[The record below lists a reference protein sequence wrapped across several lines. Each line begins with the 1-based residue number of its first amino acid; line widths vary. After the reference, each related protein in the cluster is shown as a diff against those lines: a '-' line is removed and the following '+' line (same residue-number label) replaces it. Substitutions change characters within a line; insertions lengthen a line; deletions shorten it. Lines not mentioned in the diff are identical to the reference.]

1 MLLGGPKKV
10 NPYGGLLKHVT
21 WTTLFNSS
29 ARSPNVFDT
38 RLHFFGSAR
47 RHVEVKL
54 HGPLEEPE
62 TKVQAASQLE
72 EDAGETEAPRGCWR
86 NRSSKRMLEK
96 QKLTQQQSFCSDII
110 VPYN

>member
-62 TKVQAASQLE
+62 TKVNVKLLV
-72 EDAGETEAPRGCWR
+72 
-86 NRSSKRMLEK
+86 NSKKMLEK
-96 QKLTQQQSFCSDII
+96 QKLEEDVGEAEAEANPTTII
-110 VPYN
+110 LLRHHRSIQ